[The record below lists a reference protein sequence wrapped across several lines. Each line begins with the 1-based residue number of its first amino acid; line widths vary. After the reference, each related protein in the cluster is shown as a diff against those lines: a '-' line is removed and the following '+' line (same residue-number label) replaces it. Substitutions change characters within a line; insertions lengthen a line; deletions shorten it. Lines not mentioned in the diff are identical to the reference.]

1 MQIQEFVQPIMFH
14 TTLNPKLWK
23 GEELLPQVHVK
34 LLQHAQEFIK
44 SLDLE
49 GQLPL
54 VDIVIT
60 GSNTATTYTPQSDLD
75 LHIIVNMDKIFGGG
89 PMVEKFLDSKKR
101 LWNSTYDVELY
112 GIPVE
117 IYVEDDDEMV
127 RGNKYSLVTNQWTQR
142 VPITKTGYDDRSVRA
157 KSKYIQRQIERSLDA
172 ADDTDDLKRIMA
184 RLKVYRQSG
193 LDKHGEFSTE
203 NLVFKSIRN
212 AGLLDKIR
220 KRQVELTTQKL
231 SLD

>member
-14 TTLNPKLWK
+14 TSLNPKLWK
-23 GEELLPQVHVK
+23 GEELLPEVHVK

-44 SLDLE
+44 SLDLDK
-49 GQLPL
+49 LPL
-54 VDIVIT
+54 VDIIIT
-60 GSNTATTYTPQSDLD
+60 GSNTALTYTAHSDLD
-75 LHIIVNMDKIFGGG
+75 LHIIVNMSEIFGGG

-101 LWNSTYDVELY
+101 LWNTTYDVELH

-117 IYVEDDDEMV
+117 IYVEDDDETV
-127 RGNKYSLVTNQWTQR
+127 RGNKYSLVTNKWVQR
-142 VPITKTGYDDRSVRA
+142 VPITKTQYDDRSVRA
-157 KSKYIQRQIERSLDA
+157 KSQYVERQINRVLEA
-172 ADDTDDLKRIMA
+172 ADDREDLQRIMDQL
-184 RLKVYRQSG
+184 RKYRQSG

-220 KRQVELTTQKL
+220 ERQVELTTQKL

>member
-1 MQIQEFVQPIMFH
+1 MFH
-14 TTLNPKLWK
+14 TSLNPKLWAQEQLK
-23 GEELLPQVHVK
+23 PDVHVK

-44 SLDLE
+44 TLDLE
-49 GQLPL
+49 KLPL

-60 GSNTATTYTPQSDLD
+60 GSNTAMTYTEQSDLD
-75 LHIIVNMDKIFGGG
+75 LHIIVNMEQIFGGG

-101 LWNSTYDVELY
+101 LWNMTYDVTLY

-142 VPITKTGYDDRSVRA
+142 IPITKTQYDDRSVRA
-157 KSKYIQRQIERSLDA
+157 KTNYIQRQITRAIEAA
-172 ADDTDDLKRIMA
+172 ADAGDLKKIQTK
-184 RLKVYRQSG
+184 LGQYRQAG

-203 NLVFKSIRN
+203 NLVYKSLRN
-212 AGLLDKIR
+212 AGFLDKIR
-220 KRQVELTTQKL
+220 ERQVELTTQKL

>member
-14 TTLNPKLWK
+14 TTLNPKLWQ
-23 GEELLPQVHVK
+23 GDALLPQVHVK

-44 SLDLE
+44 SLDLDK
-49 GQLPL
+49 LPL
-54 VDIVIT
+54 VDIIIT
-60 GSNTATTYTPQSDLD
+60 GSNTAMTYTPQSDLD
-75 LHIIVNMDKIFGGG
+75 LHIIVNMSEIYGGG

-101 LWNSTYDVELY
+101 LWNTTYDVELY

-117 IYVEDDDEMV
+117 IYVEDDDDTV
-127 RGNKYSLVTNQWTQR
+127 RGNKYSLVTNQWRQR
-142 VPITKTGYDDRSVRA
+142 VPITKTQYDDRSVRA
-157 KSKYIQRQIERSLDA
+157 KSQYIQRQIERSLDR
-172 ADDTDDLKRIMA
+172 ADDTDDLKRIMT

-193 LDKHGEFSTE
+193 LDLHGEFSTE

-212 AGLLDKIR
+212 AGLLDRIR
-220 KRQVELTTQKL
+220 ERQIELTTQKL